1 MEIITRANQVTRKYK
16 NPVVAIGV
24 FDGLHKGHQK
34 LLRYCVARAQ
44 ELKGTPV
51 VMTFWPHPIH
61 VLRPDIFLP
70 LIISLP
76 YRLMLIRKY
85 GIKVCWVVRFTKRFA
100 QLTPEQFIKK
110 YLQKKINPV
119 EVVVGDDFRFGQ
131 NRSGSLDGFIE
142 KGRAMGFTVKHFNVY
157 RGYAKTVSSTRIRQ
171 LIAEGDIGQVAK
183 LLDRPLAIFGKVVH
197 GDRRGNTLGYPT
209 ANINPAREIILPSG
223 VFLVKVKLGNKIY
236 NGLANI
242 GRRPSFK
249 RSNKVNIEVHIL
261 NFYKEIYG
269 AEVIIEIIKKLRDER
284 KFSTKE
290 DLICQIRQD
299 EKKARGY
306 FSRIQ
311 PAK

>member
-1 MEIITRANQVTRKYK
+1 MKIVTRANQLQKKYK

-34 LLRYCVARAQ
+34 LLRYCVARAR
-44 ELKGTPV
+44 ELKGTPL

-76 YRLMLIRKY
+76 YRLMLIKKY

-100 QLTPEQFIKK
+100 QLSQEQFIKK
-110 YLQKKINPV
+110 YLKNKIHPL

-131 NRSGSLDGFIE
+131 NRSGSLDDFIA
-142 KGRAMGFTVKHFNVY
+142 KGKEMGFTVKHLSVY
-157 RGYAKTVSSTRIRQ
+157 CGHAKTVSSTRIRQ
-171 LIAEGDIGQVAK
+171 LITEGEIGQVAK
-183 LLDRPLAIFGKVVH
+183 LLDRPLAIYGNVIR
-197 GDRRGNTLGYPT
+197 GDRRGKTLGYPT

-223 VFLVKVKLGNKIY
+223 VFLVKVKLQNKIY

-261 NFYKEIYG
+261 GFHKKIYG
-269 AEVIIEIIKKLRDER
+269 QEIVIEIIKKLRDEK
-284 KFSTKE
+284 KFSSKD
-290 DLICQIRQD
+290 DLIKQIRKD
-299 EKKARGY
+299 EKKARSY
-306 FSRIQ
+306 FLRKY
-311 PAK
+311 PTK